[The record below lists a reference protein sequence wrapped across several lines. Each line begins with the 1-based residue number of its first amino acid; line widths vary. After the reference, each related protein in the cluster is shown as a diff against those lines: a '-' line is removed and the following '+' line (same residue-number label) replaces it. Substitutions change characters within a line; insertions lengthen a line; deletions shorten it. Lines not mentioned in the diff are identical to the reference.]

1 MNNYDEISLMMCDTD
16 QLVQHIMEL
25 RKRDQEAMNLSMNQ
39 HERFMDQL
47 EEQETHIKNHY
58 KKDRSGRLPHCME
71 CKSGLDHDD
80 KFVEVIDTDP
90 RIVHPKQTIEL
101 VCQKC
106 IDSNKLQYFRKEDCW
121 GKIRPWKFTFMNGSC
136 DNI

>member
-16 QLVQHIMEL
+16 KLVEYIMEL
-25 RKRDQEAMNLSMNQ
+25 RKRDQEAMELTMNQ
-39 HERFMDQL
+39 NHRFMDQI

-58 KKDRSGRLPHCME
+58 KKDSSGRLPHCIE

-90 RIVHPKQTIEL
+90 VIGHPEQSLEL
-101 VCQKC
+101 ICQKC
-106 IDSNKLQYFRKEDCW
+106 IDSNALQYFRSKNESFTS
-121 GKIRPWKFTFMNGSC
+121 REYKFTFMNGSC